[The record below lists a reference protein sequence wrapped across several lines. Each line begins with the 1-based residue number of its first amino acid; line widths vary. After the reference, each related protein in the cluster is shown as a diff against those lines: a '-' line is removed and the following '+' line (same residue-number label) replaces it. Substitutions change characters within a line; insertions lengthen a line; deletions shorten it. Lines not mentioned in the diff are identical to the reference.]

1 MTMIPVLLIDDSEP
15 DRLYASIMLSRSG
28 QPLALSE
35 FESAVEALAELAS
48 APHPPKLI
56 LLDINMPGMDGFEF
70 LDAYERLPEANRGE
84 TVIVM
89 LTSSPLDSD
98 RERAL
103 SHPAVKDVMVKPL
116 TLPQAQ
122 SLAMRFGPRP

>member
-1 MTMIPVLLIDDSEP
+1 MTTIPVLLIDDSEP
-15 DRLYASIMLSRSG
+15 DRLYASIMLARSG
-28 QPLALSE
+28 HPLAVRE
-35 FESAVEALAELAS
+35 FESAAEALAVLAS
-48 APHPPKLI
+48 SPHPPNII

-103 SHPAVKDVMVKPL
+103 SHSAVKEVIVKPL
-116 TLPQAQ
+116 NVPQAQ
-122 SLAMRFGPRP
+122 SLAMRFGSRA